1 MEDDDSIIPQP
12 VSAVVDYTHEDMNE
26 YVKQKA
32 MNSPQAQPKTSN
44 TYQNQSQTA
53 TGTAPPAPKEG
64 DEVIGDLSHL
74 AASPNKTPI
83 QTKKREKKND
93 EAEMSSLEEMPEEL
107 RDDDMNER
115 DDDME

>member
-1 MEDDDSIIPQP
+1 M
-12 VSAVVDYTHEDMNE
+12 
-26 YVKQKA
+26 
-32 MNSPQAQPKTSN
+32 
-44 TYQNQSQTA
+44 
-53 TGTAPPAPKEG
+53 
-64 DEVIGDLSHL
+64 IGDLSHL